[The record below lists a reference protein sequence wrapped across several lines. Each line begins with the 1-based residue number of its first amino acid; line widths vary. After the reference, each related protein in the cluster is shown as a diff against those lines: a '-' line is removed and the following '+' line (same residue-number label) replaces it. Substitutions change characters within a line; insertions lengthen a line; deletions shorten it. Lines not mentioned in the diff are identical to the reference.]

1 MASLREL
8 KKQLESVRMTGQMA
22 GAMKTAS
29 AVKFARISGVLTG
42 YEAYASVCRNLR
54 TRFGR
59 TLSEALPQKNPEAP
73 RCFVLLGSN
82 RGLSGGYNGGL
93 YEFADRILAEADAAG
108 TGDTGGY
115 RLIVVGKH
123 AANRFREQSAPDV
136 KSRII
141 REFTLPDIPS
151 DEDAAPVLACALE
164 LYGAGEV
171 STVEVIWQEFV
182 NMLTQEPAHRVLL
195 PLGTDGGGQ
204 VPSESLRGEEPLYVP
219 DRDTVLK
226 ASADACVSADFYA
239 RILEAAAGAQAATLV
254 AMRTASDNA
263 DKNAAALEADI
274 SHRRQSEVTSGVI
287 ETAGGNAAKRPE

>member
-42 YEAYASVCRNLR
+42 YEAYASVCRDLR
-54 TRFGR
+54 TRFG
-59 TLSEALPQKNPEAP
+59 TALSEALPRKNPEAP

-82 RGLSGGYNGGL
+82 RGLSGGYNGRL
-93 YEFADRILAEADAAG
+93 YEFADRILAEADADAAG
-108 TGDTGGY
+108 TGDADGY
-115 RLIVVGKH
+115 RLIVTGRH
-123 AANRFREQSAPDV
+123 AANRFREQSAPDM
-136 KSRII
+136 KSRIL

-171 STVEVIWQEFV
+171 SSVEVIWQEFV

-195 PLGTDGGGQ
+195 PLGTDGGGE
-204 VPSESLRGEEPLYVP
+204 VPSESRRGEEPLYVP
-219 DRDTVLK
+219 DRDTVL
-226 ASADACVSADFYA
+226 
-239 RILEAAAGAQAATLV
+239 
-254 AMRTASDNA
+254 
-263 DKNAAALEADI
+263 
-274 SHRRQSEVTSGVI
+274 
-287 ETAGGNAAKRPE
+287 

>member
-42 YEAYASVCRNLR
+42 YEAYASVCRDLR
-54 TRFGR
+54 ARFGR
-59 TLSEALPQKNPEAP
+59 ALSEALPQIRPQAP

-82 RGLSGGYNGGL
+82 RGLSGGYNGRL
-93 YEFADRILAEADAAG
+93 YEFADRILAEAGDA
-108 TGDTGGY
+108 DGY
-115 RLIVVGKH
+115 RLIVTGKH
-123 AANRFREQSAPDV
+123 AANRFREQSAPDM
-136 KSRII
+136 KGRIL

-171 STVEVIWQEFV
+171 SSVEVIWQEFI

-195 PLGTDGGGQ
+195 PLGTEDGGK
-204 VPSESLRGEEPLYVP
+204 PSGSRRGEEPLYVP

-239 RILEAAAGAQAATLV
+239 RVLEAAAGAQAATLV